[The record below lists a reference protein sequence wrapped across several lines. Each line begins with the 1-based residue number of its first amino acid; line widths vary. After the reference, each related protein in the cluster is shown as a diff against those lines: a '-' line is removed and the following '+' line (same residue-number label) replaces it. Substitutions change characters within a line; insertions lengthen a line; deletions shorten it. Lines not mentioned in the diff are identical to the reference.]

1 MRPMRALPLLTV
13 ACAVAAG
20 TAAVPAHA
28 QTKSVAY
35 SATLAGLPVGSG
47 TLVVDEANGAIR
59 YRVEGGIGGMLGFG
73 KFAATASTAKTDRAP
88 TALRTS
94 WSGLFGKGES
104 SATLA
109 GAAPTLRYAAAAT
122 SSSGRWDHV
131 VRFDRGAAAVE
142 RTEVKEEPE
151 AQRSPVT
158 DSHRKD
164 VVSPLH
170 LLSQVM
176 AADSAADIDRLCAGR
191 SAVFTGLT
199 RFDLEGLGR
208 TAAGTP
214 DNATRCRM
222 RYVPVSG
229 QRIDPG
235 ARPPE
240 TRVFEIDIVERDRR
254 FLPVRIAFPSR
265 LGAVVI
271 AAQSVT
277 NGAPATRAAL
287 D

>member
-1 MRPMRALPLLTV
+1 MRAMRALSLLTV

-20 TAAVPAHA
+20 TVAVPAHA
-28 QTKSVAY
+28 QTRSVAY

-47 TLVVDEANGAIR
+47 TLVIDEANGAIR
-59 YRVEGGIGGMLGFG
+59 YRVEGGLGGMLGFG
-73 KFAATASTAKTDRAP
+73 KFAATASTAKSDRAQ
-88 TALRTS
+88 TVLRTS

-104 SATLA
+104 NATLA

-131 VRFDRGAAAVE
+131 VRFDRGAAAIE

-170 LLSQVM
+170 VLSQVM

-208 TAAGTP
+208 MAAGTP

-254 FLPVRIAFPSR
+254 FVPIRIAFPSR

-277 NGAPATRAAL
+277 NGAASTRAAL

>member
-1 MRPMRALPLLTV
+1 MRARSCLSL
-13 ACAVAAG
+13 ACALGAGLSVG
-20 TAAVPAHA
+20 TAQA
-28 QTKSVAY
+28 QTKSVTY

-47 TLVVDEANGAIR
+47 TLVIEEANGAIR

-73 KFAATASTAKTDRAP
+73 SFAATASTGKTERVG
-88 TALRTS
+88 TSLRTT

-104 SATLA
+104 NATLA
-109 GAAPTLRYAAAAT
+109 GASPTLRYAAAAM

-131 VRFDRGAAAVE
+131 VRFDRGTAAVE
-142 RTEVKEEPE
+142 KTEVKEEPE
-151 AQRSPVT
+151 AQRSPIN

-170 LLSQVM
+170 LLSEVM
-176 AADSAADIDRLCAGR
+176 GADSIKDVDRLCAGR
-191 SAVFTGLT
+191 TAVFTGLT

-208 TAAGTP
+208 GAAGTP
-214 DNATRCRM
+214 DNAMRCRI
-222 RYVPVSG
+222 RYVPVAG
-229 QRIDPG
+229 QRIDAA

-240 TRVFEIDIVERDRR
+240 TRVIEIDIVERDRR

-265 LGAVVI
+265 LGSVVI
-271 AAQSVT
+271 AARAVADGTPS
-277 NGAPATRAAL
+277 TRAAL